1 MYGALLASQSGRDI
15 DIINSFELP
24 LFTETTGTLVL
35 DKAFLLYKLEQCK
48 RPIKRR

>member
-15 DIINSFELP
+15 DIVNCFDLP
-24 LFTETTGTLVL
+24 LSVNGKDDIVL

-48 RPIKRR
+48 L